1 MLFPVALHPAIRDGS
16 VTVAYRR
23 WKRPTVVAGG
33 TLLTPVGLLAIDAV
47 DLVDER
53 ELTEDDA
60 LGAGSSS
67 LAELRRSLRAGPDR
81 SLHRIRFHLAGDDP
95 RVALRA
101 DDDLDPETRLE
112 LADQL
117 DRWDRASRAGAWTS
131 ATLQAIAAAPGTPSR
146 LLAPDLGVDQPTFK
160 RRVRQLKGLGLTES
174 LEVGYRLSPR
184 GQRYLDG

>member
-47 DLVDER
+47 DVVDEG
-53 ELTEDDA
+53 ELTDA
-60 LGAGSSS
+60 AAQAAGSPSV
-67 LAELRRSLRAGPDR
+67 AELRRTLRAGPDR

-95 RVALRA
+95 RVALREE
-101 DDDLDPETRLE
+101 DELDPAA
-112 LADQL
+112 LAALGVQL
-117 DRWDRASRAGAWTS
+117 DRWDRASTTGPWTA
-131 ATLQAIAAAPGTPSR
+131 ATLRVIEAAPGTPSR
-146 LLAPDLGVDQPTFK
+146 LLAPELHVDQPTFK

-184 GQRYLDG
+184 GRRYLDG